1 MYADH
6 APWDANKWRRVRGES
21 HLAWDANEN
30 VIPLDMWMIPADE
43 YDTIRGG
50 ELTVIQACMFK

>member
-6 APWDANKWRRVRGES
+6 APWDADKWRRVRGEGVR
-21 HLAWDANEN
+21 LLWDANDN

-43 YDTIRGG
+43 YDTIRGD
-50 ELTVIQACMFK
+50 LSAIQACMFK